1 MKMVKVDTV
10 AVGMDKTL
18 GAYVVLLQGGEETK
32 ALPIFTGPFE
42 AGAISMA
49 LEHFQAP
56 SPLVHD
62 LLKTV
67 IDGSEAKVEQV
78 EIVGME
84 ENYYLASVELTF
96 TSGKHVRV
104 DARPSDAIALALK
117 SDAPIYIANDVMDR
131 SGVTVEHGEGVDGL
145 VKNPPENP
153 IPEIPSSDS
162 LPKPTVSVE
171 IPMNGLQARLE
182 WLVREEAYEAA
193 AEVRDLLQKEKSPP
207 SLKQ

>member
-1 MKMVKVDTV
+1 
-10 AVGMDKTL
+10 
-18 GAYVVLLQGGEETK
+18 
-32 ALPIFTGPFE
+32 
-42 AGAISMA
+42 MA

-56 SPLVHD
+56 RPLVHD

-67 IDGSEAKVEQV
+67 IEGSEAKVEQV

-131 SGVTVEHGEGVDGL
+131 SGVTVEQGEGVDSL
-145 VKNPPENP
+145 VKNTPAN
-153 IPEIPSSDS
+153 PEIPSSVS
-162 LPKPTVSVE
+162 LPKPTVTVE
-171 IPMNGLQARLE
+171 IPMNSLQARLE

-193 AEVRDLLQKEKSPP
+193 AEVRDLLRKEKSPP